1 MLCKE
6 IIEKI
11 EETYPRNRAMKWDN
25 VGLLAGRLEKNVEK
39 IYIAL
44 DLTDEV
50 LRQAVELDADMI
62 VTIIP

>member
-11 EETYPRNRAMKWDN
+11 EETYPKNRAMDWDN
-25 VGLLAGRLEKNVEK
+25 VGLLVGSTEKEVSK
-39 IYIAL
+39 IFIGL

-50 LRQAVELDADMI
+50 IEEAINGGQI
-62 VTIIP
+62 